1 MPQGRRGRDINRW
14 QRKCH
19 SFLKADRSWLTFNEV
34 LSYVRWII
42 HRYDKTHHV
51 SFNCSRGEMR
61 KAKFLHLDSRSTG
74 PFVQASRLRIAMC
87 NPAISEVRGSNTC
100 ELPWA
105 RMFVGP
111 ESFPNARDQTQNLSL
126 YIYDIYICLCSCG
139 CRQKIFSQHVTTV
152 FLYNLWGFRGPNPP
166 TKTRH
171 FSNGTPGQ
179 VPAEG
184 LRCPGQRC
192 QWQRRSGRG
201 GHRRQNL
208 LVGCWKL
215 ADP

>member
-126 YIYDIYICLCSCG
+126 YIYDIYIYMPLFMWMSSKNLFTTCHN
-139 CRQKIFSQHVTTV
+139 RFSLQS
-152 FLYNLWGFRGPNPP
+152 LGIPRAEPPNQNPP
-166 TKTRH
+166 FFQWH
-171 FSNGTPGQ
+171 PGAGSGGRSSL
-179 VPAEG
+179 PGPKMPMAEKK
-184 LRCPGQRC
+184 
-192 QWQRRSGRG
+192 WTWWS
-201 GHRRQNL
+201 
-208 LVGCWKL
+208 
-215 ADP
+215 